1 MNSVLIRQKFLDFFR
16 DKGHEVVA
24 SAPMVVK
31 NDPTLMF
38 TNAGMNQFK
47 DIFLDNAPVR
57 FKRIANTQKCLRV
70 SGKHN
75 DLEEVGHDG
84 YHHTMFEMLGNWSF
98 GDYFKKE
105 AISWAWEF
113 LSEVMKIDK
122 ERIYVTIFEGDAA
135 ENLDRDMESFDYW
148 KSLIDTGHIL
158 TGNKKDNFWEMGD
171 SGPCG
176 PCSEIHVDLRAD
188 EDRKKKDGKALVNTG
203 DPKVIE
209 IWNLVFIQY
218 NRKATGE
225 LELLPKKHVDTGMG
239 FERLCMVLQHKTSNY
254 DTDVFQ
260 PVIQEIALLT
270 HVSYGNSKQTDIAMR
285 VIADH
290 LRAISFAIA
299 DGQLPSNAKAGYVIR
314 RILRRAV
321 RYNYTFLGQNRPMI
335 YKLLS
340 ALTNSMG
347 EAFPEL
353 KSQRQLI
360 ERVIFEEEQSFLHT
374 LENGD
379 KRLKE
384 SIALMKSEKKVELS
398 GKIAFELYDTY
409 GFPFDLTELILKENS
424 FLVNKPEFDKEMAE
438 QRDRSKSA
446 ALVESADW
454 VIVRPGNE
462 QAQFVGYDRLR
473 AEVKINR
480 FRKVNQKDKLY
491 YHLVFDQTP
500 FYAESGGQ
508 VGDVGYIDDGDE
520 KIKILNTFK
529 EHGLVIHMTNK
540 LPRDMSLAF
549 EAVVNDNTREATAR
563 NHTATHLLHQ
573 ALRDLLGNHVEQKG
587 SLVNAEYMRFD
598 FSHFQ
603 KMTEDELTEIEIRVN
618 SEIRKNTKGN
628 ILYEVSME
636 EAKKMGAMALFGEKY
651 GNAVRVVQFG
661 DSIEL
666 CGGTHVDYTSH
677 IGLFKIVSESSVAAG
692 IRRIEAITGEK
703 AEAWYRNLENKLKS
717 VEQILNNPQN
727 VLKAVGGLIEEKE
740 RLQKQV
746 EKLLKESVRVFK
758 LSLLKNVKKIG
769 DFNLIS
775 AVADDSFNDPSII
788 KDVAYQL
795 KSEID
800 NLFLVIGTVI
810 GDKPYLTVAIADKLI
825 REKKLHAGEI
835 VKIAAR
841 EFDGGGGGQP
851 FFATAGGK
859 NPDKL
864 GSAIE
869 KALEF
874 AFRAPV
880 V

>member
-384 SIALMKSEKKVELS
+384 SIALMKSEKKVEYL
-398 GKIAFELYDTY
+398 
-409 GFPFDLTELILKENS
+409 
-424 FLVNKPEFDKEMAE
+424 
-438 QRDRSKSA
+438 
-446 ALVESADW
+446 W
-454 VIVRPGNE
+454 V
-462 QAQFVGYDRLR
+462 
-473 AEVKINR
+473 
-480 FRKVNQKDKLY
+480 
-491 YHLVFDQTP
+491 
-500 FYAESGGQ
+500 
-508 VGDVGYIDDGDE
+508 
-520 KIKILNTFK
+520 
-529 EHGLVIHMTNK
+529 
-540 LPRDMSLAF
+540 
-549 EAVVNDNTREATAR
+549 
-563 NHTATHLLHQ
+563 
-573 ALRDLLGNHVEQKG
+573 
-587 SLVNAEYMRFD
+587 
-598 FSHFQ
+598 
-603 KMTEDELTEIEIRVN
+603 
-618 SEIRKNTKGN
+618 
-628 ILYEVSME
+628 
-636 EAKKMGAMALFGEKY
+636 
-651 GNAVRVVQFG
+651 
-661 DSIEL
+661 SI
-666 CGGTHVDYTSH
+666 
-677 IGLFKIVSESSVAAG
+677 
-692 IRRIEAITGEK
+692 
-703 AEAWYRNLENKLKS
+703 
-717 VEQILNNPQN
+717 
-727 VLKAVGGLIEEKE
+727 
-740 RLQKQV
+740 
-746 EKLLKESVRVFK
+746 
-758 LSLLKNVKKIG
+758 
-769 DFNLIS
+769 
-775 AVADDSFNDPSII
+775 
-788 KDVAYQL
+788 
-795 KSEID
+795 
-800 NLFLVIGTVI
+800 
-810 GDKPYLTVAIADKLI
+810 
-825 REKKLHAGEI
+825 
-835 VKIAAR
+835 
-841 EFDGGGGGQP
+841 
-851 FFATAGGK
+851 
-859 NPDKL
+859 
-864 GSAIE
+864 
-869 KALEF
+869 
-874 AFRAPV
+874 
-880 V
+880 